1 LESNLFNAGVRPAIN
16 VGISVSRVG
25 GSAQIKSM
33 KKVAGTLK
41 LDQAQ
46 FRELE
51 AFAKFGS
58 DLDDATKF
66 VIEKG
71 RRNVE
76 ILKQGQNAPM
86 SVEKQVAIIY
96 LGTKGLLSRVPVDK
110 VKAFEEEYLT
120 FLDMKHR
127 NVLDGL
133 RAGQL
138 TDEIIAVLE
147 SVAKDLTSKY

>member
-1 LESNLFNAGVRPAIN
+1 
-16 VGISVSRVG
+16 
-25 GSAQIKSM
+25 
-33 KKVAGTLK
+33 
-41 LDQAQ
+41 
-46 FRELE
+46 
-51 AFAKFGS
+51 
-58 DLDDATKF
+58 
-66 VIEKG
+66 
-71 RRNVE
+71 VE